1 MADAFRTQVHYD
13 DDLNLATKLLPIC
26 RETLEQIEYNYNYPF
41 GKTSFYNQDVFTE
54 ILNKYP

>member
-41 GKTSFYNQDVFTE
+41 GKTSFYNQDVFT
-54 ILNKYP
+54 